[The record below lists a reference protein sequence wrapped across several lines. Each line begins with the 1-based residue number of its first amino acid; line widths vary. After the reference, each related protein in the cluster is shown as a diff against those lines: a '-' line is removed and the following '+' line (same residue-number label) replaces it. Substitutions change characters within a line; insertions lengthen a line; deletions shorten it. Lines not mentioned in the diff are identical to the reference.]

1 MLLHIRWTT
10 NAYKAIIKLILSPFS
25 PLSINLADLAEFF
38 LTQRAAFGERGLS
51 ICDKTQTPE
60 RRATLKAL

>member
-25 PLSINLADLAEFF
+25 PLSINLAEFF

-51 ICDKTQTPE
+51 ICDKTQPPE
-60 RRATLKAL
+60 RRATLKTL